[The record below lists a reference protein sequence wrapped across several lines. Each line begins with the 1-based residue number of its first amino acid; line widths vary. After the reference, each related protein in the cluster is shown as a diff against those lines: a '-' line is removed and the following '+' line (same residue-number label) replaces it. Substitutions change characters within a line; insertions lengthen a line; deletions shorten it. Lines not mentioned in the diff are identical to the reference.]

1 MDVTIYPADVVTELH
16 EHDMCT
22 RSLRHLLPSSARPM
36 TWTSVITT
44 VNVHETAP
52 GVVRVIAYSTSA
64 NSTAIIAQYFSP
76 VPILR
81 VNHNLTTSNRGKHTH
96 TFLLLVIPRA

>member
-1 MDVTIYPADVVTELH
+1 MHEIVAALTAIVGPPNDVDIA
-16 EHDMCT
+16 
-22 RSLRHLLPSSARPM
+22 
-36 TWTSVITT
+36 T
-44 VNVHETAP
+44 VNLHETAP

>member
-1 MDVTIYPADVVTELH
+1 MHEIVAALTAIVGPPDDVDI
-16 EHDMCT
+16 
-22 RSLRHLLPSSARPM
+22 SHL
-36 TWTSVITT
+36 TT